1 MNKKT
6 LTKLEY
12 HKIIDILIEQAT
24 SFGGKERCKRLK
36 PMTSLPDINTA
47 QEQTAAAFTRI
58 IRKGRPSFGSCNPV
72 GESLK
77 RLEVGAAL
85 GSGELLRICKLL
97 ENAGQIKAYGRHET
111 VDDAE
116 DCLDIF
122 FQQIEPLT
130 LISTEIRRC
139 IIDEDE
145 ISDDASSTLKQIR
158 RSMNQINDKVH
169 STLSSLVNGSLRT
182 YLQDSIITMRGD
194 RYCIPVKAEHRG
206 QIPGMIH
213 DQSSTGSTLFVEPM
227 AVIKLNNDLRE
238 LELKEVSILDDR
250 KKPAYSGTSI
260 ETRDDDII
268 ELRSMDDK
276 METVDLTEEKK
287 KDNYKFRNR
296 ILATR
301 ASI

>member
-85 GSGELLRICKLL
+85 GSVELLRICKLL

-158 RSMNQINDKVH
+158 RSMNQITIKYILPYLLWSMVH
-169 STLSSLVNGSLRT
+169 SAPICRIRSSQCAGTATVSRSKPNTGA
-182 YLQDSIITMRGD
+182 
-194 RYCIPVKAEHRG
+194 RYPV
-206 QIPGMIH
+206 
-213 DQSSTGSTLFVEPM
+213 
-227 AVIKLNNDLRE
+227 
-238 LELKEVSILDDR
+238 
-250 KKPAYSGTSI
+250 
-260 ETRDDDII
+260 
-268 ELRSMDDK
+268 
-276 METVDLTEEKK
+276 
-287 KDNYKFRNR
+287 
-296 ILATR
+296 
-301 ASI
+301 

>member
-36 PMTSLPDINTA
+36 PMTSITDIEAA

-58 IRKGRPSFGSCNPV
+58 IKKGRPSFGSCNPV

-116 DCLDIF
+116 DCLDAF

-130 LISTEIRRC
+130 LVSTEIRRC
-139 IIDEDE
+139 IL
-145 ISDDASSTLKQIR
+145 TKM
-158 RSMNQINDKVH
+158 RSVMMPAVH
-169 STLSSLVNGSLRT
+169 
-182 YLQDSIITMRGD
+182 
-194 RYCIPVKAEHRG
+194 
-206 QIPGMIH
+206 
-213 DQSSTGSTLFVEPM
+213 
-227 AVIKLNNDLRE
+227 
-238 LELKEVSILDDR
+238 
-250 KKPAYSGTSI
+250 
-260 ETRDDDII
+260 
-268 ELRSMDDK
+268 
-276 METVDLTEEKK
+276 
-287 KDNYKFRNR
+287 
-296 ILATR
+296 
-301 ASI
+301 

>member
-58 IRKGRPSFGSCNPV
+58 IRKGRPSF
-72 GESLK
+72 
-77 RLEVGAAL
+77 

-169 STLSSLVNGSLRT
+169 STLSSLVNQCL
-182 YLQDSIITMRGD
+182 L
-194 RYCIPVKAEHRG
+194 
-206 QIPGMIH
+206 
-213 DQSSTGSTLFVEPM
+213 
-227 AVIKLNNDLRE
+227 
-238 LELKEVSILDDR
+238 
-250 KKPAYSGTSI
+250 
-260 ETRDDDII
+260 
-268 ELRSMDDK
+268 
-276 METVDLTEEKK
+276 
-287 KDNYKFRNR
+287 
-296 ILATR
+296 
-301 ASI
+301 

>member
-158 RSMNQINDKVH
+158 HSMNQINAAQ
-169 STLSSLVNGSLRT
+169 RT
-182 YLQDSIITMRGD
+182 KAAAQDLAEAD
-194 RYCIPVKAEHRG
+194 RIRRVTEAKAEAEAMEKAGEGIANQRKAIALG
-206 QIPGMIH
+206 IKDSLETIQETGVGNDEANQLFMFTQWTEMMNEFAKSGKSATVVLPS
-213 DQSSTGSTLFVEPM
+213 DYKQASSMFEQMLCASE
-227 AVIKLNNDLRE
+227 
-238 LELKEVSILDDR
+238 
-250 KKPAYSGTSI
+250 
-260 ETRDDDII
+260 
-268 ELRSMDDK
+268 
-276 METVDLTEEKK
+276 
-287 KDNYKFRNR
+287 
-296 ILATR
+296 ATR
-301 ASI
+301 QGSVPPVDPQQ

>member
-158 RSMNQINDKVH
+158 QSTFYLIFSGQWFTPHLSAGFDHHNARGPLLYPGQSRIPEPGIRSNPRSVCHGLYPVH
-169 STLSSLVNGSLRT
+169 RT
-182 YLQDSIITMRGD
+182 NV
-194 RYCIPVKAEHRG
+194 CCK
-206 QIPGMIH
+206 
-213 DQSSTGSTLFVEPM
+213 
-227 AVIKLNNDLRE
+227 
-238 LELKEVSILDDR
+238 
-250 KKPAYSGTSI
+250 
-260 ETRDDDII
+260 
-268 ELRSMDDK
+268 
-276 METVDLTEEKK
+276 TE
-287 KDNYKFRNR
+287 
-296 ILATR
+296 
-301 ASI
+301 